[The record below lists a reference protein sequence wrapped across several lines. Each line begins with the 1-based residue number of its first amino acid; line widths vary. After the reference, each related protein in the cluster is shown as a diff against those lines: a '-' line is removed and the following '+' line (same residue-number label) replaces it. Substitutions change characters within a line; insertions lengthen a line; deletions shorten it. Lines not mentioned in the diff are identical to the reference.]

1 MKRLFLLFLVCTC
14 TITAAQ
20 AQCHI
25 DTIPDAYNQ
34 GGQVYINGLS
44 VDANTI
50 SSNSGFTTAGASYQ
64 SFNSPYVMLQQGE
77 QHWFGLDI
85 AHTSFYSFYIWI
97 DYNNDSVYSST
108 EIVLWDPNTSNSSV
122 YAPIGVPSNVLPDTV
137 HMRITVQQ
145 NATGWGPGADDACEA
160 PGIGET
166 EDYLVIIQCAYV
178 QQLSF
183 DPYPSICH
191 ADSIPLTAFSANMI
205 AWYTGSP
212 MTLQTVSSSS
222 QFYLHT
228 SPSTTDTTVYLQF
241 ASPGCFSGWIDS
253 MVITVLPTPV
263 ASILGPDT
271 VQSCGPV
278 TITAVPGPHYYSW
291 NTGDTGSTIT
301 IGTGFGGTLQLGVT
315 ASNGCMSFDD
325 IWTHIAPHPP
335 ANYASANPGSWFCQ
349 NLELYLNYDSL
360 IAPGTCAWYTYPG
373 NTFIGSGSQV
383 IYNLPDTGVYQLM
396 AIVNSVCGTDT
407 VIRTVNGYFNST
419 YDSIYVVDA
428 TQDISGTYVMCY
440 SGSGIFT
447 TIAAGVNGTIEEWLL
462 TDVTLGFGMSW
473 QDDDTLEL
481 PVNMVVAGH
490 TYSAQA
496 VVVNPMG
503 CYDTTELV
511 MLTPANTINFNMPD
525 TSWACSF
532 PHWIGTSTTPNY
544 AVYDILW
551 STGDTTTPL
560 NVPSMGTYTLYAIDH
575 ATGCITYDTTVVWNQ
590 LLTANIFPDTV
601 ISCIGQAYFDLMAT
615 NYNPVSWEE
624 YDLQWNMTNA
634 VFGNPD
640 YTAYDNGGMAYLVA
654 TAQTSA
660 GCMFYDTTVID
671 YNGQFSFSLGPDVT
685 TMTSPYLLTAP
696 AGYPYYYWMPANVT
710 TQSVAVNSTG
720 TYTLTIMNGQG
731 CSYTD
736 TITVNILPTSLS
748 DPSQPGIALY
758 PNPAREQV
766 TVNTTAAIQTIN
778 VYAAEGRC
786 VQTDHAGSATAH
798 TMNTSALAPG
808 IYIMEVITSEGA
820 VRSRLVI
827 QR

>member
-1 MKRLFLLFLVCTC
+1 MKQLFLLFACCTLLSFRSF
-14 TITAAQ
+14 
-20 AQCHI
+20 AQCHV

-34 GGQVYINGLS
+34 GGQCYINGLS

-50 SSNSGFTTAGASYQ
+50 SSNSGFTTAGPSYQ
-64 SFNSPYVMLQQGE
+64 SFNNPYVLLQQGQ

-85 AHTSFYSFYIWI
+85 AHSSFYSFYIWI

-108 EIVLWDPNTSNSSV
+108 EIVLWDPNTNSPSV

-166 EDYLVIIQCAYV
+166 EDYLVIIQCASV
-178 QQLSF
+178 QSLSF
-183 DPYPSICH
+183 DPYPSVCH
-191 ADSIPLTAFSANMI
+191 ADSIQLTAYSANMI

-222 QFYLHT
+222 GFYLHT
-228 SPSTTDTTVYLQF
+228 SPNTTDTTVYLEF

-253 MVITVLPTPV
+253 MVITVMPSPV
-263 ASILGPDT
+263 ADILSPDT

-278 TITAVPGPHYYSW
+278 TISAVPGPHYYSW
-291 NTGDTGSTIT
+291 NTGDTGSTINIT
-301 IGTGFGGTLQLGVT
+301 TGFGGTLQLGVT
-315 ASNGCMSFDD
+315 SSNGCSSFDQ
-325 IWTHIAPHPP
+325 IWTHIAPLPP
-335 ANYASANPGSWFCQ
+335 ANYATANPGSWFCQ

-407 VIRTVNGYFNST
+407 IIRTVNGYINST
-419 YDSIYVVDA
+419 YDSVYVVDA
-428 TQDISGTYVMCY
+428 TQDISGTYVLCY
-440 SGSGIFT
+440 SGSGTFT

-481 PVNMVVAGH
+481 PSNMAVVGH

-496 VVVNPMG
+496 VIVNPMG

-532 PHWIGTSTTPNY
+532 PHWIGQGSPNY

-551 STGDTTTPL
+551 NTGDTSVPI
-560 NVPSMGTYTLYAIDH
+560 NVSAMGTYTLYTIDH
-575 ATGCITYDTTVVWNQ
+575 ATGCSMRDTTVVWDQTLN
-590 LLTANIFPDTV
+590 ANVFPDTT
-601 ISCIGQAYFDLMAT
+601 ISCSGQAYFDLMMLGYDPFA
-615 NYNPVSWEE
+615 WEE
-624 YDLQWNMTNA
+624 YDTGWNMINT
-634 VFGNPD
+634 VFGNYD
-640 YTAYDNGGMAYLVA
+640 YTAYDQGNPVYLVA
-654 TAQTSA
+654 IAQTSA
-660 GCMFYDTTVID
+660 GCMFSDTTYID
-671 YNGQFSFSLGPDVT
+671 YNGQFTFSLGPDVT
-685 TMTSPYLLTAP
+685 TMTSPYLITAP
-696 AGYPYYYWMPANVT
+696 AGYPYYTWMPANVS
-710 TQSVAVNSTG
+710 TQNISVNSTG

-731 CSYTD
+731 CTWSD
-736 TITVNILPTSLS
+736 TITVNILPTSVT
-748 DPSQPGIALY
+748 DPVQPAIALY
-758 PNPAREQV
+758 PNPAAEQV
-766 TVNTTAAIQTIN
+766 TVNTTVAIQSIS
-778 VYAAEGRC
+778 VYDAEGRR
-786 VQTDHAGSATAH
+786 VQTENAGRATMH
-798 TMNTSALAPG
+798 TMHTGELGAG
-808 IYIMEVITSEGA
+808 IYIMEVVTTEGII
-820 VRSRLVI
+820 RSRLVI